1 MPLLVTDVTTP
12 MTSPAR
18 QAEFVV
24 HLMLGE
30 RLDPPVLPHEQEV
43 FDELAREVA
52 AAKAKQGREVIPD
65 DTEGGMWPGEGGLES
80 SDDE

>member
-1 MPLLVTDVTTP
+1 

-18 QAEFVV
+18 QAQFVM
-24 HLMLGE
+24 HLMMGK
-30 RLDPPVLPHEQEV
+30 RLDPPVQPHEQEV
-43 FDELAREVA
+43 FDELARDVA

-65 DTEGGMWPGEGGLES
+65 DTEGGMWPGEGGLVEA